1 MVAEEAD
8 LVQAEFQTARTT
20 WETTKNSEA
29 LPYYEVTRIY
39 SALFV
44 WILLVIGSFPFLR
57 QSLVT
62 QTGAHYVSEDDLEL
76 VIFLCPPLLGL

>member
-1 MVAEEAD
+1 MGK
-8 LVQAEFQTARTT
+8 
-20 WETTKNSEA
+20 TKNSEA

-44 WILLVIGSFPFLR
+44 WVLLVVGSFPFLR

-62 QTGAHYVSEDDLEL
+62 QTGAH
-76 VIFLCPPLLGL
+76 